1 MKKNTYDYNKN
12 DYMNFYKYMIE
23 TEQVIEGCKDEEI
36 EQMMHIQNKPLPK
49 AYLNF
54 LKYFGND
61 NRLLGGSDYQPKW
74 FFEDGINGNA
84 QLHYAI
90 ELLEENNNTDVK
102 LTDND
107 FVFMM
112 HQGYIFYVIK
122 LDEGDNPPVYY
133 YAEDVEPPQTELLKI
148 SESFSEFLID
158 LYNAY
163 A

>member
-1 MKKNTYDYNKN
+1 MKYILDKKNYEEV
-12 DYMNFYKYMIE
+12 YKFISE
-23 TEQVIEGCKDEEI
+23 TDKTVIGASKDEI
-36 EQMMHIQNKPLPK
+36 ERISRFQNKSLPK
-49 AYLNF
+49 AYLEF
-54 LKYFGND
+54 LEYMGGGND
-61 NRLLGGSDYQPKW
+61 ILRGSAYTPAC
-74 FFEDGINGNA
+74 FFDEEVKGNA
-84 QLHYAI
+84 LLQYSLD
-90 ELLEENNNTDVK
+90 LLEENNNTDVK

-133 YAEDVEPPQTELLKI
+133 YSEDVEPAQTELLKI
-148 SESFSEFLID
+148 SESFSEFLIN